1 MSEQYEDLG
10 ITQKQDGDY
19 WDVVIPDLDCSTD
32 YALQIAWIF
41 SDKSSGTSEFSDR
54 FNFRTPGPRRTCPI
68 NVVAVWNDATADLKV
83 SWEKPFLADNVTRD
97 NRIKLF
103 QLTLTAAG
111 EEPIFIPFAAK
122 SGVNEYSY
130 TLSQA
135 NNMANFGGVFQTTI
149 TGKITSIYGDGSSDD
164 CPFVIP
170 VYIDPVCVSAT
181 ATPTV
186 ISADS
191 GIIVSWQDAATKLGT
206 YRETRVYVS
215 ETPAPYNWVQ
225 RYTGFGPASITLYTL
240 NTVYVKLN
248 HLSDSGC
255 QSVDSAIVEAKAYDQ
270 IVFDDLPPDPVIN
283 PLAAW
288 NVRDLDVSFTMPAI
302 NLPSYVKVHLIS
314 GTKTRSFEYPV
325 SAAASAS
332 TSVKI
337 TRAKLIESFGESPS
351 SFSSGY
357 VTDLDI
363 YRNENTTQVA
373 ISNIATQV
381 KPNPLT
387 GIITTMSVTALSNGY
402 VISSNLNAS
411 ATGIKVYQSPTENGT
426 YSLVASSNSSPVI
439 VYDEANAGNTVW
451 VKSQW
456 SCEEG
461 LADLSAASSVLII
474 DVASLSLIENPVKIK
489 TDGSI
494 FAGTLD
500 ASDNPVLSGAR
511 MLINKRGLFL
521 YDSNDLNGTNPTTQI
536 IGEDNGVTATF
547 ITKKAKI
554 ANWIISENKFE
565 NVLTSVTNTFTGMS
579 PIGTYSFWA
588 GAGVA
593 GGYSVN
599 ANEDAKFSV
608 KPDGSVIAR
617 NINVLGGTIKV
628 GSNFEVNANGLVK
641 SIDAELSGTIKASS
655 GILGSM
661 DIGGTININGTNTTV
676 AGQLRVT
683 VPGETGGKI
692 EVGTLSS
699 ASLGATVGAGIQ
711 VTNTTNGVYAQ
722 LDPINGIIAK
732 KGSIG
737 GWTIDSNSINNGGNI
752 GFYNTTVPTEIA
764 IWAGTSR
771 TGTPGPNFS
780 VTYGGSLIAK
790 EATIYG
796 EIQARSGKFGLYDTT
811 SKTITSGWKIN
822 GKFLQSFSDQFSDV
836 KVKLDGLQ
844 GTIAGGNIVGSNV
857 FFMDPDTW
865 YTTYPDSGSGNPG
878 GVDYISSTGAFRL
891 AGGRITYARPTTQ
904 NPDGTFN
911 VQTDLVASNIFL
923 GTGESFSNDFILGAS
938 KTLPSVNGITK
949 PAGSLRLAGGMINY
963 DSGTKIL
970 VVGSANVNFNDFR
983 IRLNIKS
990 NRDGTAGDPTVVQ
1003 DAEGYLTTGRSFF
1016 YAGNQY
1022 PGNALTRGD
1031 IPSFPGKE
1039 QGSDAFQDMPF
1050 SVGDIVLSRK
1060 A

>member
-1 MSEQYEDLG
+1 MSEQYADLG

-19 WDVVIPDLDCSTD
+19 WDVVIPNLDCNTD
-32 YALQIAWIF
+32 YALQVAWIF

-68 NVVAVWNDATADLKV
+68 NVVAAWNDATADLKV

-122 SGVNEYSY
+122 PGVNEYSY

-215 ETPAPYNWVQ
+215 ETASPYNWVL

-302 NLPSYVKVHLIS
+302 NLPSYVKVHLTS

-363 YRNENTTQVA
+363 YRNENTTQVG

-387 GIITTMSVTALSNGY
+387 GIITTISVTALSNGY
-402 VISSNLNAS
+402 VVSSNLNAS
-411 ATGIKVYQSPTENGT
+411 ATGIKVYQSSTENGT

-451 VKSQW
+451 VKGQW

-500 ASDNPVLSGAR
+500 AGDNPVLSGAR

-521 YDSNDLNGTNPTTQI
+521 YDSNDLNGTSPTTQI

-547 ITKKAKI
+547 ITQKAKI
-554 ANWIISENKFE
+554 ANWVVSSGKIENTL
-565 NVLTSVTNTFTGMS
+565 NATT
-579 PIGTYSFWA
+579 GTYSGLSPSGTYAFWA
-588 GAGVA
+588 GGGVA
-593 GGYSVN
+593 GGYSANV
-599 ANEDAKFSV
+599 NEDAKFSV
-608 KPDGSVIAR
+608 TSAGYVKAR
-617 NINVLGGTIKV
+617 DLHITGGTIKV
-628 GSNFEVNANGLVK
+628 GSNFEVNTNGLVK
-641 SIDAELSGTIKASS
+641 AIDAELSGTIKASS

-661 DIGGTININGTNTTV
+661 DIGGIININGTNTAV

-683 VPGETGGKI
+683 VPGATGGKI

-722 LDPINGIIAK
+722 LDPVNGIIAK

-737 GWTIDSNSINNGGNI
+737 GWTIDATSINNGENI
-752 GFYNTTVPTEIA
+752 GFYNTTTSSDIA
-764 IWAGTSR
+764 IWAGGNR

-780 VTYGGSLIAK
+780 ITYGGSLVAK
-790 EATIYG
+790 EATLSGSI
-796 EIQARSGKFGLYDTT
+796 EARSGYFGLYDATT
-811 SKTITSGWKIN
+811 KKITSGWKIN
-822 GKFLQSFSDQFSDV
+822 GKFLESFIDGSSTV

-857 FFMDPDTW
+857 FFWNPTNWYATNSDASSPDANAWNPETG
-865 YTTYPDSGSGNPG
+865 SGTGNPG
-878 GVDYISSTGAFRL
+878 NIDYISSSGNFRL
-891 AGGRITYARPTTQ
+891 ANGNLTY
-904 NPDGTFN
+904 NGTDFK
-911 VQTDLVASNIFL
+911 VKTDLVASNVFL
-923 GTGESFSNDFILGAS
+923 GSTSSLGDAANYLLGKSATIGGVTKGAGSFSLG
-938 KTLPSVNGITK
+938 NG
-949 PAGSLRLAGGMINY
+949 AINY
-963 DSGTKIL
+963 TSGTDTI
-970 VVGSANVNFNDFR
+970 NVDASRIDFNLR
-983 IRLNIKS
+983 S
-990 NRDGTAGDPTVVQ
+990 NGDGTAGDQTVVQ
-1003 DAEGYLTTGRSFF
+1003 DVDTGELTLGRAFF
-1016 YAGNQY
+1016 YGGNTY
-1022 PGNALTRGD
+1022 PNGATDRIQHADGDQGSGAFVKGD
-1031 IPSFPGKE
+1031 IW
-1039 QGSDAFQDMPF
+1039 
-1050 SVGDIVLSRK
+1050 LSRK